1 MLHAYRASASDL
13 AGYVAPR
20 RPRHDHDCDRD
31 RPHGAGKQ

>member
-20 RPRHDHDCDRD
+20 RNRGHRDHDCEDD
-31 RPHGAGKQ
+31 RPGR